1 MSTPLPSEGKR
12 PHRKTGPKPTFDR
25 EDVINQ
31 ALAIGL
37 DKFTMSEVAKGL
49 GVATSA
55 LYRIYSRDTLLTACI
70 EHITD
75 SPREYPDGD
84 WKELLRDY
92 AYYLSRMCSTYPG
105 LAQALL
111 SHPNSLFAYQKH
123 VTNLLERLND
133 AGFSRGQA
141 LFAIDVVTNFVFS
154 SGPFR
159 HSFELFAMTDSL
171 PADREDDEEM
181 ALRILDKK
189 LDFVVQALETNRPS
203 Y

>member
-111 SHPNSLFAYQKH
+111 SHPNSLFAYRKH

>member
-111 SHPNSLFAYQKH
+111 SHPNSLFAYRKH

-141 LFAIDVVTNFVFS
+141 LFAIDVVTLSLIHISEPTRRHHVSRMPS
-154 SGPFR
+154 S
-159 HSFELFAMTDSL
+159 A
-171 PADREDDEEM
+171 
-181 ALRILDKK
+181 
-189 LDFVVQALETNRPS
+189 
-203 Y
+203 

>member
-1 MSTPLPSEGKR
+1 MSTPIPSEGKR

-70 EHITD
+70 EHIT
-75 SPREYPDGD
+75 EATALTTEGD

-92 AYYLSRMCSTYPG
+92 AYYLARMCATYPG

-111 SHPNSLFAYQKH
+111 SYPNSLFAFRGG
-123 VTNLLERLND
+123 VTNLLGRLDD

-141 LFAIDVVTNFVFS
+141 LFAIDVITNFVFS

-171 PADREDDEEM
+171 PADREDDEEI
-181 ALRILDKK
+181 ALRILDQK
-189 LDFVVQALETNRPS
+189 LDFVFQALETDRPS

>member
-111 SHPNSLFAYQKH
+111 SHPNSLFAYRKH

-141 LFAIDVVTNFVFS
+141 LFAIDVVTNFVVS

-189 LDFVVQALETNRPS
+189 LDFVFQALETNRPS

>member
-1 MSTPLPSEGKR
+1 MSTPLPAEGKR

-92 AYYLSRMCSTYPG
+92 AYYLSQMCSTYPG

-111 SHPNSLFAYQKH
+111 SHPNSLFAYRKH

-141 LFAIDVVTNFVFS
+141 LFAIDIVTNFVFS

-171 PADREDDEEM
+171 PADREDDEEIT
-181 ALRILDKK
+181 LRILDQK
-189 LDFVVQALETNRPS
+189 LDFVFQALETDRPS

>member
-111 SHPNSLFAYQKH
+111 SHPNSLFAYRKH

-189 LDFVVQALETNRPS
+189 LDFIFQALETNRPS